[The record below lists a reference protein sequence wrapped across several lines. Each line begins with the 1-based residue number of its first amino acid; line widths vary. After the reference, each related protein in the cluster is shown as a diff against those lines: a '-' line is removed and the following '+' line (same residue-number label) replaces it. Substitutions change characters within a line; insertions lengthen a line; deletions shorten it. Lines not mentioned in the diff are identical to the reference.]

1 MKSRQLEVVDPSKR
15 DRKGIWM
22 FRPTFCTPGW
32 YQLYKASERHAVNY
46 AWAHNAILAT
56 AVDEMEQ
63 WHCDFD
69 LGLLSMSVY
78 FTFLCFAFKE
88 KKEKRNHIPTTPNTF
103 LISGTK
109 MAISSTTPTMVR
121 VATMWIGQEK
131 GRLPKSSKRA
141 ALRAC
146 SAHTQTKVTVKTLN
160 HRVHT
165 DSAEKESGVGGWRQ
179 WDCCYF
185 VSRCTNRKWPDI
197 YLWGRKK

>member
-1 MKSRQLEVVDPSKR
+1 MRWSSDIATS
-15 DRKGIWM
+15 
-22 FRPTFCTPGW
+22 
-32 YQLYKASERHAVNY
+32 
-46 AWAHNAILAT
+46 ILGCF
-56 AVDEMEQ
+56 Q
-63 WHCDFD
+63 CLFIS
-69 LGLLSMSVY
+69 L
-78 FTFLCFAFKE
+78 FFAFKE
-88 KKEKRNHIPTTPNTF
+88 KKKKKRNHIPTTPNTF

-160 HRVHT
+160 HRGNT

-179 WDCCYF
+179 CDCCYF
-185 VSRCTNRKWPDI
+185 VSRCANRK
-197 YLWGRKK
+197 